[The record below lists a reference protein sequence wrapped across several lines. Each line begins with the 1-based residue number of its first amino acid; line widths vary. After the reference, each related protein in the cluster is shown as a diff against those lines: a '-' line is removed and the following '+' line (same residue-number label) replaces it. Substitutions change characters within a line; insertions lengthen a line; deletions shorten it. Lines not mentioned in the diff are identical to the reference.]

1 MLRQFIYLLAV
12 VMMTI
17 SCTAYKHTLKVEGD
31 SAISRQEVDD
41 LAVNDK
47 VFVKLKKGQSLRGK
61 ITDLN
66 DEYFVMRY
74 GRNKSQ
80 TLYYQ
85 TLSKI
90 KYKVDVPFTIFKSI
104 VVGYGVASSISI
116 MLGLILAFQ
125 DCFLC

>member
-17 SCTAYKHTLKVEGD
+17 SCTAFKHTLKAEGD
-31 SAISRQEVDD
+31 STISRQEVYD
-41 LAVNDK
+41 LAVNDE
-47 VFVKLKKGQSLRGK
+47 VFVKLKKGQSLQGR

-66 DEYFVMRY
+66 DEYFVVRY
-74 GRNKSQ
+74 DRNKSQ

-90 KYKVDVPFTIFKSI
+90 KYKEDVSLTILNTI
-104 VVGYGVASSISI
+104 VVVVVVPIILFLLFPPIFSVAP
-116 MLGLILAFQ
+116 
-125 DCFLC
+125 

>member
-17 SCTAYKHTLKVEGD
+17 SCTAFKHTLKAKGD
-31 SAISRQEVDD
+31 STISRQEVYD
-41 LAVNDK
+41 LAVNDE
-47 VFVKLKKGQSLRGK
+47 VFVKLKKGQSLRGR

-66 DEYFVMRY
+66 DEYFVVGY
-74 GRNKSQ
+74 DRNKSQ

-90 KYKVDVPFTIFKSI
+90 KYKEDVPLTILNTI
-104 VVGYGVASSISI
+104 VVVVIVPIILFLLFPPIFSVAP
-116 MLGLILAFQ
+116 
-125 DCFLC
+125 